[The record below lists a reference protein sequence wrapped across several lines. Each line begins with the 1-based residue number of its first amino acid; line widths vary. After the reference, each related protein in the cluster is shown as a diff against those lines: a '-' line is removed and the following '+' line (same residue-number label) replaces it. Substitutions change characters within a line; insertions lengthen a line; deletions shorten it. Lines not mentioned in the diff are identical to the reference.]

1 MIQDAGA
8 VKSHNVVADGGGVPH
23 NDGAVD
29 TIVNS
34 TAAELGAVTGDS
46 LSAALPSSPCW
57 RAPRQGRAL
66 DNQRGW
72 FRNWRRFRAWRQ
84 HELLC

>member
-8 VKSHNVVADGGGVPH
+8 VKIHNVVADGGGVPH

-34 TAAELGAVTGDS
+34 TAAELGAVTGDRGS
-46 LSAALPSSPCW
+46 VDGRVPEFIDPPPKSPEMYPLILII
-57 RAPRQGRAL
+57 R
-66 DNQRGW
+66 
-72 FRNWRRFRAWRQ
+72 
-84 HELLC
+84 